1 MKRSKLLQHLMML
14 AVMLIASGGTVK
26 AQPSDEAY
34 EAAKNSDMGTWNF
47 TTAKMV
53 DLGGFEVRFKLD
65 TNLGLAEWCE
75 TYANNTFPESL
86 NIPKYITV
94 DEKDYIVVSSSGYA
108 AYEQLNTKY
117 VSLPNTLRRVGSYT
131 YYPFKNVKY
140 TFLKEDVELICDNA
154 FYGWND
160 KTIYFEG
167 VVPPYVQGSLAGD
180 PRNFHVECYVPEEGF
195 RDYVK
200 ADGIKDQLVV
210 SDKWND
216 ITGFSNV
223 TIDKCNSGELGYLV
237 VADILPDVRTYAEV
251 NKLTIKGGTMDE
263 SDWYALRQM
272 PNLVYL
278 DLYDMDIEEIPAG
291 ALDGC
296 WQISRIFL
304 PKKLKAIRG
313 RALRGTRLWEITLPS
328 GLEEI
333 TGEEVFRDCDS
344 LKSVWIP
351 DGVESLPY
359 RCFAWCDKLHEVRLS
374 ENLAT
379 MGSQCFIDCD
389 LYELELPGSLEGISS
404 ECFYSNN
411 NLTNVTFGE
420 GIGYVSSYA
429 FQNCT
434 RLGETEPI
442 IMPSTLKTID
452 YYGFAYCTEMKKII
466 FNEGLEKIDGYAFQ
480 SCENLRHVTLP
491 SSLIYCLYSPFRG
504 CTQLIQI
511 SCLSLLPP
519 TVRNIVVSGEVR
531 DIKLSVPMWSFQE
544 YMTTPGWLEF
554 QQNLVIDPD
563 IRPENVYI
571 NKEFEFVLGEDQ
583 NLKDYEPNIRMF
595 YNTDDIDDGFGHTKY
610 ERGNLTISNRS
621 KLKINDFSMYFS
633 PYAKY
638 HADYNHFYYGVD
650 YDASRTQYNPNSL
663 IVRGELRA
671 EDQTINL
678 MLRNDTWQFIS
689 FPFDVNM
696 SDIVPEDNLTQWV
709 VRYYDG
715 AERAA
720 QNFGNTWKN
729 LTASDVLEAGKGY
742 IMKCYLNNPKDNL
755 VCFTVTPVTESTN
768 RQKLFTSE
776 DVTTTLADYPTQNQL
791 LTSDRS
797 WNLIGNPYPCYYDTR
812 YIDTEAPFLVW
823 DSYYQKYVA
832 FSPVDDNYVL
842 NPGEAFFIQRPI
854 AGDGNLTFRKG
865 GRQTHRNP
873 NDLVVQEAK
882 EFAFGKKSSRT
893 VLNITL
899 TGEETSDRTR
909 VVFNDKAEMGYEV
922 SRDAALFAAMSAEA
936 SQIWSVNGNVK
947 YAINERPM
955 GDGIVELGITC
966 GKTGTY
972 TIALGQ
978 NNGAESVV
986 LVDRQTG
993 KKTEISTEQGYTFQ
1007 ASAGDITGRFYLSG
1021 GEVDGI
1027 RSIDNGQLT
1036 IDNEGEGAVYDLSGR
1051 RVNADEKGIVI
1062 KNGTKMLN
1070 K

>member
-26 AQPSDEAY
+26 AQMSEAMQ
-34 EAAKNSDMGTWNF
+34 AAMQTDMNSWNF
-47 TTAKMV
+47 TTTKKVEV
-53 DLGGFEVRFKLD
+53 DGVVFRFKLD
-65 TNLGLAEWCE
+65 EAQGLAQWLYFDSYEQAPKTLTIPASF
-75 TYANNTFPESL
+75 TYNDKEYF
-86 NIPKYITV
+86 
-94 DEKDYIVVSSSGYA
+94 VVSTGGYA
-108 AYEQLNTKY
+108 AYSQKNTTAIN
-117 VSLPNTLRRVGSYT
+117 LPITMRYLDGYT
-131 YYPFKNVKY
+131 FYPYENVKVI
-140 TFLKEDVELICDNA
+140 TLPENVEKLGANV
-154 FYGWND
+154 FYGWNNRVIHF
-160 KTIYFEG
+160 TSTT
-167 VVPPYVQGSLAGD
+167 PPAMQSNSFTDYPNDHRMKV
-180 PRNFHVECYVPEEGF
+180 YVPSESF
-195 RDYVK
+195 RQYVK
-200 ADGIKDQLVV
+200 VIEKQCVV
-210 SDKWND
+210 AENWQEENAFSTVH
-216 ITGFSNV
+216 TGQC
-223 TIDKCNSGELGYLV
+223 DDGELGYIV
-237 VADILPDVRTYAEV
+237 VADILPDVRTYAEI
-251 NKLTIKGGTMDE
+251 NKLVIDKGTINET
-263 SDWYALRQM
+263 DWYTLRQM
-272 PNLVYL
+272 PNLIYL
-278 DLYDMDIEEIPAG
+278 DLSGLSIEEIPAG
-291 ALDGC
+291 ALYGC
-296 WQISRIFL
+296 WQLETIVFPES
-304 PKKLKAIRG
+304 LKYIRG
-313 RALRGTRLWEITLPS
+313 NALRDTGVGELNFPESMR
-328 GLEEI
+328 EI
-333 TGEEVFRDCDS
+333 TGSDNFRNCDSLTSVVIPDGVTSLPGWCFRDCDN
-344 LKSVWIP
+344 LHHVQ
-351 DGVESLPY
+351 LPHFLTEIGSE
-359 RCFAWCDKLHEVRLS
+359 CFRY
-374 ENLAT
+374 
-379 MGSQCFIDCD
+379 CD
-389 LYELELPGSLEGISS
+389 LYEITIPGT
-404 ECFYSNN
+404 
-411 NLTNVTFGE
+411 LTG
-420 GIGYVSSYA
+420 VSSYCFNNNSNLTDVIFEEGVTEYVGYYA
-429 FQNCT
+429 FAGCK
-434 RLGETEPI
+434 RLGESSAVC
-442 IMPSTLKTID
+442 MPSSMRTIYSD
-452 YYGFAYCTEMKKII
+452 AFSGCTAMLSIV
-466 FNEGLEKIDGYAFQ
+466 FNEGLETIEGDAFEY
-480 SCENLRHVTLP
+480 CKGLVRIVLP
-491 SSLIYCLYSPFRG
+491 SSLIYCLNHPFYG
-504 CTQLIQI
+504 CDNIIEIT
-511 SCLSLLPP
+511 CKSLLPP
-519 TVRNIVVSGEVR
+519 TVRNIVITYTAR
-531 DIKLSVPMWSFQE
+531 NIKLKVPLWSFQE

-554 QQNLVIDPD
+554 QANLVIDSD

-595 YNTDDIDDGFGHTKY
+595 YNTDVIDDGFGHTKY

-638 HADYNHFYYGVD
+638 SADRSLFYSGVN
-650 YDASRTQYNPNSL
+650 YDTYQTQYNPNSL

-720 QNFGNTWKN
+720 QNFDNTWKN

-742 IMKCYLNNPKDNL
+742 IMKCYLNDPKDYL
-755 VCFTVTPVTESTN
+755 VRFTVTPVTESTN

-812 YIDTEAPFLVW
+812 YMDTEAPFLVW

-842 NPGEAFFIQRPI
+842 NPGEAFFIQRPT
-854 AGDGNLTFRKG
+854 AGDGKLVFREG
-865 GRQTHRNP
+865 GRQTYRNP
-873 NDLVVQEAK
+873 NDLTVQEAK
-882 EFAFGKKSSRT
+882 EFAFGEKSSRT

-978 NNGAESVV
+978 NSGAESVV

-1021 GEVDGI
+1021 SQADAI
-1027 RSIDNGQLT
+1027 RSIDNGQWT

-1062 KNGTKMLN
+1062 KNGIKVLN